1 MSEKSIMSLQKIR
14 EVIKERMKN
23 IKYKIMVL
31 SGKGGV
37 GKSMVTANLAVALSL
52 KGYDVAILD
61 ADLHGPTIPKMFG
74 IENKKITGF
83 SAGIIPV
90 TTGNKISIVSIDFI
104 LPSEDTPVVWRGPIK
119 TKAIIEFL
127 SSVVW
132 GYKDFLLIDL
142 PPGTGD
148 EALSIAQFIPNVDGV
163 VIVTIPS
170 LVSQHVVR
178 KAISFA
184 QKLDIPILGI
194 IENMSYFRCPQC
206 GQIHHIFGEKGGE
219 AIAEEM
225 NIDFLGAIPID
236 RRIAECSDKGES
248 FLVKYSDSE
257 IVKSFMKIAEQIIK
271 KVENRKNRYSH
282 RPAGKRE

>member
-1 MSEKSIMSLQKIR
+1 MSEKSIVSLQKIR

-74 IENKKITGF
+74 IENETITGF

-90 TTGNKISIVSIDFI
+90 TTGNKISIVSIDFM

-119 TKAIIEFL
+119 TKAIMEFL

-132 GYKDFLLIDL
+132 GCKDFLLIDL

-206 GQIHHIFGEKGGE
+206 GQIHYIFGEKGGE

-236 RRIAECSDKGES
+236 RRIAECSDRGES
-248 FLVKYSDSE
+248 FLVKYPDSE
-257 IVKSFMKIAEQIIK
+257 IAKSFMNIAEQIIK
-271 KVENRKNRYSH
+271 KVENRKN
-282 RPAGKRE
+282 G